1 MLTFETG
8 GQIGVGRDHDEGVG
22 VALGE
27 EVPLPR
33 LELEEVIPLLPRL
46 LVGQV
51 GDSLLRCYQQ
61 PRCVPTEMSGQDII

>member
-8 GQIGVGRDHDEGVG
+8 GQVGVGRDHDEGVG

-33 LELEEVIPLLPRL
+33 LELGEVIPLLPRL
-46 LVGQV
+46 PVGQL
-51 GDSLLRCYQQ
+51 GES
-61 PRCVPTEMSGQDII
+61 

>member
-8 GQIGVGRDHDEGVG
+8 GQVGVGRDHDEGVR

-33 LELEEVIPLLPRL
+33 LELGDVIA
-46 LVGQV
+46 
-51 GDSLLRCYQQ
+51 S
-61 PRCVPTEMSGQDII
+61 TSGWSVMRKFTKMLSAV